1 MLPIAIL
8 AGGLATRLGNLT
20 ERVPKSLIEINGRP
34 FIDWQI
40 DQLVTA
46 GYSRFVLCVSHKS
59 DLIRSHLG
67 DGSRWAVD
75 IQYSDDGNMQLGTG
89 GAIKNAL
96 PILGQSFAVIYG
108 DSYLPIKYSAVEEE
122 FLISGLQGLMTIYA
136 NSNEFDNSNVEYSHG
151 VLVNYDKVTRNS
163 RMQHIDYGLTYFRA
177 RAFDKFLEAS
187 SFDLS
192 DVYSRLLN
200 EEELGGFEVVE
211 RFYEIG
217 SLQGIDD
224 FSKFLRKVFL

>member
-8 AGGLATRLGNLT
+8 AGGLATRLGSLT
-20 ERVPKSLIEINGRP
+20 ERIPKSLIEVNGRP
-34 FIDWQI
+34 FIDWQL

-59 DLIRSHLG
+59 DQIRSHLG

-75 IQYSDDGNMQLGTG
+75 IQYSYDGEMQLGTG

-96 PILGQSFAVIYG
+96 PMLGQSFAVIYG

-122 FLISGLQGLMTIYA
+122 FLGCGLKGLMTIYA
-136 NSNEFDNSNVEYSHG
+136 NCNEFDNSNVEYSHG
-151 VLVNYDKVTRNS
+151 VLINYDKTTNDS
-163 RMQHIDYGLTYFRA
+163 RMKHIDYGLTYFQA

-192 DVYSRLLN
+192 DVYNQLLK
-200 EEELGGFEVVE
+200 EKEVYGFEVDD

-224 FSKFLRKVFL
+224 FSSYLRKVSL